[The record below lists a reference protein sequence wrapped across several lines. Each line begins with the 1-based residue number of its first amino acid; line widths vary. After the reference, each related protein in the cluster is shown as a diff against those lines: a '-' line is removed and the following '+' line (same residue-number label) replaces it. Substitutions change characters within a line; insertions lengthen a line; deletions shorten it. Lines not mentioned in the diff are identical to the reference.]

1 MNPSFCR
8 RRMVQATGA
17 AALLA
22 SLGQRVAAQAGVE
35 TLKFVT
41 GFAAGGTSD
50 TICRRVATRMSPG
63 YAKQAVVE
71 NRTGAGGQIAIQY
84 VKGQPADGATLLQTP
99 TSMLTIYPH
108 IYKKLPYDPLVDLT
122 PVTLACVF
130 DFGFAVGPAVPA
142 SVTSVPQFLEWAK
155 ANPQGANY
163 GSPAA
168 GSTPHFIGALLGK
181 NAGVELKH
189 AAYRGTQPAMLD
201 LLGGNISAVS
211 GPIGDLTQHLP
222 TGKVRILGVSGA
234 KRNRFAPDVP
244 TYEEQGIKNATH
256 SEWFAFF
263 LPAKAAPELVAR
275 LNASMKNALAQKD
288 VIDGLNGFGL
298 EAMSS
303 TPAELTELIKR
314 DTAKWAPIVKQVGFT
329 AEA

>member
-1 MNPSFCR
+1 MTIAR
-8 RRMVQATGA
+8 RQIIQAAGA
-17 AALLA
+17 SALLA
-22 SLGQRVAAQAGVE
+22 TLGQRAWAQAAQIE
-35 TLKFVT
+35 TARIIT

-50 TICRRVATRMSPG
+50 TICRRVAQKLQG
-63 YAKQAVVE
+63 DYAKAAVVE
-71 NRTGAGGQIAIQY
+71 NRTGAGGQIAVQTI
-84 VKGQPADGATLLQTP
+84 KAAAPDGSWILQTP
-99 TSMLTIYPH
+99 TSILTIYPH
-108 IYKKLPYDPLVDLT
+108 IYRKLPYDPAVDLT
-122 PVTLACVF
+122 PVTLGCIF

-142 SVTSVPQFLEWAK
+142 TVKTVPEFLTWAK
-155 ANPQGANY
+155 ANPLGANF

-181 NAGVELKH
+181 NAGVDLKH

-201 LLGGNISAVS
+201 LLGGQISAVS
-211 GPIGDLTQHLP
+211 GPIGDITQHLP
-222 TGKVRILGVSGA
+222 TGKVRILGVSGT

-244 TYEEQGIKNATH
+244 TFEEQGIKNATH

-263 LPAKAAPELVAR
+263 LPAKAPADMVNR

-303 TPAELTELIKR
+303 TPAELAELIKR

-329 AEA
+329 AD

>member
-1 MNPSFCR
+1 MTPSFSR
-8 RRMVQATGA
+8 RHMVRATGA

-22 SLGQRVAAQAGVE
+22 SLGQRAAAQAGIE
-35 TLKFVT
+35 TLKIVT

-50 TICRRVATRMSPG
+50 ATCRRVATRMSPG
-63 YAKQAVVE
+63 YARQAVVE

-108 IYKKLPYDPLVDLT
+108 IYKKLPYDPLTDLT

-155 ANPQGANY
+155 ANPQGANF

-181 NAGVELKH
+181 GAGVELKH

-211 GPIGDLTQHLP
+211 GPIGDITQHLAS
-222 TGKVRILGVSGA
+222 GKVRILGVSGT
-234 KRNRFAPDVP
+234 KRSRFASNVP
-244 TYEEQGIKNATH
+244 TFDEQGVKGASH
-256 SEWFAFF
+256 SEWFAFL
-263 LPAKAAPELVAR
+263 LPPKASADVVDRMNAALKSALAAPE
-275 LNASMKNALAQKD
+275 
-288 VIDGLNGFGL
+288 VIEGMATFGL

-303 TPAELTELIKR
+303 TPAELADIIRR
-314 DTAKWAPIVKQVGFT
+314 DTAKWGPIVRQIGFT
-329 AEA
+329 AEG

>member
-1 MNPSFCR
+1 VPLSVKTVPEF
-8 RRMVQATGA
+8 
-17 AALLA
+17 LA
-22 SLGQRVAAQAGVE
+22 
-35 TLKFVT
+35 
-41 GFAAGGTSD
+41 
-50 TICRRVATRMSPG
+50 
-63 YAKQAVVE
+63 
-71 NRTGAGGQIAIQY
+71 
-84 VKGQPADGATLLQTP
+84 
-99 TSMLTIYPH
+99 
-108 IYKKLPYDPLVDLT
+108 
-122 PVTLACVF
+122 
-130 DFGFAVGPAVPA
+130 
-142 SVTSVPQFLEWAK
+142 WAK
-155 ANPQGANY
+155 ANPLGANF

-181 NAGVELKH
+181 NAGVDLKH

-201 LLGGNISAVS
+201 LLGGNVSAVS

-263 LPAKAAPELVAR
+263 LPAKASPELVAR